1 MVEKVLKK
9 APRQTKAPHGLSR
22 EKSTG
27 LALPMIIGLV
37 CALVI
42 LAILWLAYTYG

>member
-1 MVEKVLKK
+1 MADKVLKK
-9 APRQTKAPHGLSR
+9 VPRQAKVPHGLSR

-27 LALPMIIGLV
+27 LALPMIIGLI
-37 CALVI
+37 CAVVI